1 MPARGDGLV
10 LRGSP
15 GYAIPAGASKRD
27 RIKSEP
33 RGVFGKRTELSS
45 YPRRPAVCSALCGAR
60 WSRLPAAGTLVALSV
75 GVFAVSVASD
85 ALESAD
91 MTSTVSV
98 KVMTRLADLAGASL
112 TKLPVPTVGP
122 ATTVKASALWQDR
135 PAVILVLRRPG

>member
-1 MPARGDGLV
+1 MLGALRRALV
-10 LRGSP
+10 
-15 GYAIPAGASKRD
+15 
-27 RIKSEP
+27 
-33 RGVFGKRTELSS
+33 
-45 YPRRPAVCSALCGAR
+45 
-60 WSRLPAAGTLVALSV
+60 RLPAAGTLVALSV

-85 ALESAD
+85 ARESAD

-122 ATTVKASALWQDR
+122 ATTVKAGALWQDR

>member
-1 MPARGDGLV
+1 VSVPARGDGLV
-10 LRGSP
+10 IRGSP
-15 GYAIPAGASKRD
+15 TRQFVGI
-27 RIKSEP
+27 P
-33 RGVFGKRTELSS
+33 RGGRTKESAFFAKRSETLVLSEAAGS
-45 YPRRPAVCSALCGAR
+45 MLGALQRALV
-60 WSRLPAAGTLVALSV
+60 RLPAAGTLVALSV
-75 GVFAVSVASD
+75 GIFAVSVASD
-85 ALESAD
+85 ARESAD